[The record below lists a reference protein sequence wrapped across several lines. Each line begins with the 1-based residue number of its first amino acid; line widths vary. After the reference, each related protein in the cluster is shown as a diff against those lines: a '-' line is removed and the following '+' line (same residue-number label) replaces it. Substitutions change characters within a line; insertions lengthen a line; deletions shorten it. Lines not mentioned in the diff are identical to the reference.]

1 MVEQGNLSMKNKF
14 GREIQVINIGDIY
27 RQLQEAK
34 IRHLKNVRMRYLDYV
49 IKMANPKDRVISNAI
64 LAERM
69 YKQSQK
75 ERT

>member
-1 MVEQGNLSMKNKF
+1 MKNKY
-14 GREIQVINIGDIY
+14 GRKIKIVDCEKLDKYNEL
-27 RQLQEAK
+27 REAK

-49 IKMANPKDRVISNAI
+49 IKMDNPKDMVISNAI

-69 YKQSQK
+69 YKQAQK